1 MDFSCPPHACHRIQN
16 HHAPPPAQS
25 PVEPLRSCVG
35 DCQILGLLRDAC
47 CPIIVCQTTLL
58 QLVQHI
64 VQQLV
69 DTTTWC
75 AMVEWMPMDVRC
87 PPHACHRT
95 RKVHAPSP
103 VQLPVDPMTSSVGE
117 GQILIPPTDALC
129 PCIVCQVNKV
139 VQQCNRCHLR
149 FEARNIMKTT
159 A

>member
-1 MDFSCPPHACHRIQN
+1 MLMDVRCPPYAYHLTQNLHAH
-16 HHAPPPAQS
+16 S
-25 PVEPLRSCVG
+25 PVQLPVDPMTSCVG

-69 DTTTWC
+69 ESTTRC
-75 AMVEWMPMDVRC
+75 AMVEWMLMDVRC

-95 RKVHAPSP
+95 QNHHAPSP

-117 GQILIPPTDALC
+117 GQILIPPTDVLC
-129 PCIVCQVNKV
+129 QCIVCQMTLLHIAQHF
-139 VQQCNRCHLR
+139 VQ
-149 FEARNIMKTT
+149 
-159 A
+159 